1 MTEDPIYLD
10 LHSESLFVLW
20 NLRRANRQPFTI
32 IVVVK
37 LNVCD
42 LAWTTIDKAQYLLW
56 HSIEKIVLIIADES
70 LFLVDFLVCDQ
81 MTFENTHLVDW
92 TDRWY
97 LDALMFHEAFSGYV
111 FC

>member
-1 MTEDPIYLD
+1 MSEDPIYLN

-20 NLRRANRQPFTI
+20 NLRRADRQSFTV

-56 HSIEKIVLIIADES
+56 HSVKQVVLIIADES
-70 LFLVDFLVCDQ
+70 LFFVDFLVCNQ
-81 MTFENTHLVDW
+81 MAFKDTHLIDRSN
-92 TDRWY
+92 RWY
-97 LDALMFHEAFSGYV
+97 LDLLMFLKAFSG
-111 FC
+111 